1 MHLLRAQVKWFSL
14 MNVLQGS
21 TMTLVGIVGVAL
33 FDNENIIYCSKTR
46 NAWVTLSF
54 IGDSFILSNV
64 GGFIGNAATT
74 AMIFYNVPRKEGYFG
89 KPSIGEEEA
98 KRGVRPGKSK
108 KKKVAGPSAM
118 SPPLLSEVKESST
131 EINTKRKKRQK
142 VESETELLPQ
152 KHQSKK
158 KFKEDSCDS
167 INP

>member
-1 MHLLRAQVKWFSL
+1 
-14 MNVLQGS
+14 
-21 TMTLVGIVGVAL
+21 MTLVGIVGVAL
-33 FDNENIIYCSKTR
+33 FDNESIIYCSKTR

-89 KPSIGEEEA
+89 KPAMGAEESS
-98 KRGVRPGKSK
+98 KGGRPGKS

-118 SPPLLSEVKESST
+118 SPPLLGEVKESST